1 MELKEMSKYYL
12 TPLLLLF
19 SLYTSAQTATVRG
32 IIRDASTREALV
44 GVNVYTSATNAT
56 TTNSSG
62 SYELKVPAGEASLI
76 FSYIGYAADTVQVT
90 LEADKIKTLNNALGN
105 TDIELNTVVVSTSKF
120 GKKIQ
125 KESVSMEVLKP
136 RFIET
141 NNITSALQAVAR
153 VPGITLLDGSI
164 SIRGGSGYSYGS
176 GSRVVLVIDDMPLL
190 TPDRGEI
197 KWELAP
203 MENMSQMEIIKGAS
217 TVQYGV
223 GALNG
228 VIHLRTA
235 YPTDTPET
243 RINMYTEV
251 VDANSRVL
259 HKDWQVKSDYAW
271 WQGGGRNYFQTAQT
285 TGFNFLHKRKIT
297 SELDFV
303 ISGNLHEQQSHLQNE
318 HDKRVRFTGK
328 LRYSPKKLNGRLTL
342 GLSSTIMYRKSG
354 FQFWWKG
361 IANPYIS
368 ADGVSLD
375 ERYFYA
381 IVDPSITFID
391 KKQNSHRLLT
401 RWFYQNNVN
410 SADGPRTHFGTIDY
424 QFRHDFGSIAKLFIG
439 VTNNHFTVT
448 DGNLGQH
455 SGDNGG
461 IYAAADI
468 NWKKLTV
475 NIGVRAEYLRLDKSF
490 GIAGINFTKLK
501 NRKDGT
507 IDTTR
512 VILPVPRLGL
522 NYQIRKYNYLRA
534 SVGFAY
540 RFPSI
545 AERFVQ
551 YDLGN
556 LSVLP
561 NPNVKP
567 ETGFTVELGYKRSI
581 NIRDW
586 RGYFDA
592 VVFWNE
598 FYEMVEF
605 QIDSLGFKQ
614 DPLTGKYTPIPYF
627 RSLNVT
633 RARIFGWETSIVG
646 EGKIGKADI
655 TAQIGYT
662 YLYPQQIDTANDQDK
677 ILPFLKRAFTTFYK
691 PTDAEREGMLKYR
704 TRHSL
709 KADIDVLLYKKYR
722 IGTSVQYYSYMD
734 NIDQI
739 FLSNIPDLKQQRE
752 QDPKTGY
759 AIWDI
764 RMGYEVSKN
773 VALNFAVKNVMNT
786 FYTLRPA
793 RPSQPR
799 AFNFQCTIRI

>member
-1 MELKEMSKYYL
+1 MSKYYPIL
-12 TPLLLLF
+12 LLLLF
-19 SLYTSAQTATVRG
+19 SMYASAQTATVQG
-32 IIRDASTREALV
+32 IVRDASTKEALV

-56 TTNSSG
+56 TTNSKG
-62 SYELKVPAGEASLI
+62 SYELKVPTGEQDLI
-76 FSYIGYAADTVQVT
+76 FSYVGYAGDTVKIN
-90 LEADKIKTLNNALGN
+90 LETDKVKNINPVLASS
-105 TDIELNTVVVSTSKF
+105 DIELNTVVVSTSKF

-141 NNITSALQAVAR
+141 NNITSALQAVGR

-203 MENMSQMEIIKGAS
+203 MENMSQMEVIKGAS

-235 YPTDTPET
+235 YPGDTPET

-271 WQGGGRNYFQTAQT
+271 WQKGNTGRNFFQTAQT
-285 TGFNFLHKRKIT
+285 TGINFLHKRKIT
-297 SELDFV
+297 SDLDFV
-303 ISGNLHEQQSHLQNE
+303 ISGNLHEQQSHLQSE
-318 HDKRVRFTGK
+318 HDKRVRFSGK
-328 LRYSPKKLNGRLTL
+328 LRYSPKKLNGRLTF

-354 FQFWWKG
+354 FQFWWKSLSQPFIG
-361 IANPYIS
+361 
-368 ADGVSLD
+368 ADGVILD

-410 SADGPRTHFGTIDY
+410 SVDGPRTHFGIIDY

-439 VTNNHFTVT
+439 VTNNHFTVQ
-448 DGNLGQH
+448 DGTLGQH

-468 NWKKLTV
+468 NIKKLTI
-475 NIGVRAEYLRLDKSF
+475 NIGVRAEYLRLDRSF
-490 GIAGINFTKLK
+490 GIAGINFTKVR

-507 IDTTR
+507 MDTTR

-522 NYQIRKYNYLRA
+522 NYQIKKYNYLRA

-561 NPNVKP
+561 NPKVKP
-567 ETGFTVELGYKRSI
+567 ETGFTIELGYKRSI
-581 NIRDW
+581 NIKDW

-592 VVFWNE
+592 VLFWNE

-605 QIDSLGFKQ
+605 QVDSLGFKQ
-614 DPLTGKYTPIPYF
+614 DPVTGKYTPVPF
-627 RSLNVT
+627 FKSLNVT

-646 EGKIGKADI
+646 EGKIGKAADV

-662 YLYPQQIDTANDQDK
+662 YLYPQQIDTANEQDK

-691 PTDAEREGMLKYR
+691 PTDDERKGMLKYR

-722 IGTSVQYYSYMD
+722 LGTSIQYYSYMD
-734 NIDQI
+734 NIDPI
-739 FLSNIPDLKQQRE
+739 FTSNIPDLKQNRDE
-752 QDPKTGY
+752 DPKKGY

-764 RMGYEVSKN
+764 RMGYEISRHVG
-773 VALNFAVKNVMNT
+773 LNFTVKNVMNT

-793 RPSQPR
+793 RPSSPR
-799 AFNFQCTIRI
+799 AFNLQVTVRI